1 MTETPGVQM
10 SNDVI
15 IGPDDSCEI
24 SGIVNASDTQSSN
37 AARGFSSLVASLPHR
52 VDNFMSKEQGKS
64 SGSVSP
70 FHPKFRI

>member
-1 MTETPGVQM
+1 M

-52 VDNFMSKEQGKS
+52 VDNFMSNQ
-64 SGSVSP
+64 
-70 FHPKFRI
+70 